1 MSTREPR
8 WKFTE
13 LLVMLIAVVPAMLW
27 PGDNLWT
34 NDEPRLI
41 ANAFHSNA
49 AWHPAWGGLW
59 GNFGIRYGP
68 LPTHIY
74 QLLLCLTHDP
84 LVLAALRGALAS
96 AVTAGSLLWLARSAG
111 MSPWFAAAAL
121 ITPPVL
127 QFQRLLW
134 DASFTIPLGAF
145 VLAAFAAF
153 VRGGNVRSLVATI
166 TGAAFLA
173 TIHPQALPLSG
184 AVCGFLLWENRPAL
198 LRHRKPLGIALG
210 IFLALHAA
218 FFGKFVY
225 EVAQR
230 LGGAVASGYPS
241 GKAPHIAIL
250 SPVLGGR
257 LLAAPQDAYAPTG
270 PDAWMQMLTTIIYP
284 LCWIGIALAAWHAWR
299 LWKNRAQP
307 AHENET
313 AAAAT
318 QRVRET
324 LAAVAFATVVM
335 QGVLFAAMRVPSGA
349 QYFFGAFAAHV
360 CLAWLAVEALPWLWL
375 RGAVTAAY
383 GFAGAWLSLHS
394 MWTAHRDGSPVEPMQ
409 PTLGQQATLVRTLAQ
424 YDSPAVF
431 SDMPHLQNYPQ
442 GVRSL
447 MLLMPHSSGKKGA
460 RIFVTHRT
468 GADAKRGDFF
478 TRELGETEMLP
489 ASAKPIDITPLPE
502 GWYPKSP

>member
-1 MSTREPR
+1 
-8 WKFTE
+8 
-13 LLVMLIAVVPAMLW
+13 MLIAVIPAALW

-49 AWHPAWGGLW
+49 GWHPAWGGLW

-68 LPTHIY
+68 LPTHLY
-74 QLLLCLTHDP
+74 QLLLCITHDP

-111 MSPWFAAAAL
+111 MSPWFAGAAL
-121 ITPPVL
+121 IAPPVL

-153 VRGGNVRSLVATI
+153 VRSGSARSLVATV

-184 AVCGFLLWENRPAL
+184 AVCGFLLWRHLPAL
-198 LRHRKPLGIALG
+198 RLHRKPLGIALG

-230 LGGAVASGYPS
+230 FGGAVASGYPS
-241 GKAPHIAIL
+241 GKAPQVAIL
-250 SPVLGGR
+250 APFLGGR

-270 PDAWMQMLTTIIYP
+270 PDAWMQMLATIVYP
-284 LCWIGIALAAWHAWR
+284 LCWAGIALSAWHAWR
-299 LWKNRAQP
+299 IWKNRAQSAP
-307 AHENET
+307 QNESGRMNT
-313 AAAAT
+313 R
-318 QRVRET
+318 RVRET
-324 LAAVAFATVVM
+324 VAAVTFATVVM
-335 QGVLFAAMRVPSGA
+335 QGLLFAAMRVPSGA
-349 QYFFGAFAAHV
+349 QYFFGTFAAHV
-360 CLAWLAVEALPWLWL
+360 CLAWIAVEALPWVWL
-375 RGAVTAAY
+375 RGAVTATY
-383 GFAGAWLSLHS
+383 GFAGAWLSIHS
-394 MWTAHRDGSPVEPMQ
+394 MWIAHRDGCPVDPMQ
-409 PTLGQQATLVRTLAQ
+409 PTLGQQTALAQ
-424 YDSPAVF
+424 TLSRYDSPAVF
-431 SDMPHLQNYPQ
+431 SDVPHLQNYSQ

-447 MLLMPHSSGKKGA
+447 MLLMPQSSGKKGA
-460 RIFVTHRT
+460 RLLVAQRT
-468 GADAKRGDFF
+468 DADAKRGDFAM
-478 TRELGETEMLP
+478 RELSDTESLP
-489 ASAKPIDITPLPE
+489 DSAKPIIVTPLPE
-502 GWYPKSP
+502 GWYPGSP